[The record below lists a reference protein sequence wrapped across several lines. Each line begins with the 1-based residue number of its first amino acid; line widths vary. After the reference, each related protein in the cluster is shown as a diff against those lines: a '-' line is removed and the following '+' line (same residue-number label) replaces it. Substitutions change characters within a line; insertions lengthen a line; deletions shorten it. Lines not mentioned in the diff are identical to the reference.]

1 MFCSECG
8 TKADDTAKF
17 CMQCGQNLKQPA
29 GAAPS
34 SAPPPTAPKSSPA
47 AIQPAATTALAKKGQ
62 KRSTGRRII
71 LLLLIGFSILVL
83 VGFCRSLLPDSDSP
97 STTSSENQTAQEEP
111 IDVTKYDNKST
122 GCSSSL
128 SNGKCSSSKA
138 TPSPQY
144 TPTCKEFKAQAEY
157 AAENYGQ
164 SSVDLIRTKG
174 KAAGCKMPK
183 LTSNVKATKP
193 NAGPSNTKAF
203 RPLDGNVSYRWVKN
217 PNCSYGSC
225 VQMRIKAEAG
235 CSGGL
240 YMEVNWVD
248 KNNTVVDWTNDS
260 VPSLAPNQKAVLTFT
275 NFLDGTQSAQIAD
288 WTCRL

>member
-8 TKADDTAKF
+8 TESNDSAKF
-17 CMQCGQNLKQPA
+17 CMECGRKLHSDSTNIPPAPETTIQSETAKSAIAGSGSPKLATTGKKSNKAGFIFVAVVTAAVALAAAA
-29 GAAPS
+29 GALVAINDGSSSSSSTS
-34 SAPPPTAPKSSPA
+34 SASAKSA
-47 AIQPAATTALAKKGQ
+47 
-62 KRSTGRRII
+62 
-71 LLLLIGFSILVL
+71 
-83 VGFCRSLLPDSDSP
+83 
-97 STTSSENQTAQEEP
+97 EP
-111 IDVTKYDNKST
+111 IPLDEIKRPPKKPKVPPIET
-122 GCSSSL
+122 
-128 SNGKCSSSKA
+128 
-138 TPSPQY
+138 Y
-144 TPTCKEFKAQAEY
+144 TPTCDEFLEQAQA
-157 AAENYGQ
+157 AAEKYGQ
-164 SSVDLIRTKG
+164 SQVDYIRDKA
-174 KAAGCKMPK
+174 KAAGCKMK
-183 LTSNVKATKP
+183 KIKSSVKATKP

-225 VQMRIKAEAG
+225 VQMRVKAEAG